1 MTRSFQRLMSID
13 HKIEHIRKVKQAE
26 YGDFGRN
33 MELIGKSW
41 SALLDLP
48 APIPADKVCLM
59 YASAK
64 VIRAAHSFKEDNFI
78 DALNYLNK
86 AEELQRQKK
95 NGEDN

>member
-1 MTRSFQRLMSID
+1 MSID

-59 YASAK
+59 YVAAK
-64 VIRAAHSFKEDNFI
+64 VIRAAHSFKEDNYI
-78 DALNYLNK
+78 DALNYLRK
-86 AEELQRQKK
+86 AEELQRQK